1 MSLLLLFVLSLAT
14 ILTAIISG
22 VVGMAGGITLLSFMT
37 FFLTLEQI
45 IPIHGVVQLA
55 SNSSRT
61 LFLRKNIHKKIS
73 LFFLLGAPVGTFIA
87 YQIIS
92 QIPDKKLF
100 LIPVALLI
108 FYTLFKPKKLP
119 ALMIPFW
126 SFFFLGI
133 LTGIMGP
140 LVGATGPLLA
150 PFFLRDDLN
159 KEQIVATKAVTQTFG
174 HLLKIPL
181 FIKLGFD
188 YQSYWLLLIAMVVSA
203 IIGTKLGVT
212 LLGKVSEKLFKL
224 TYQIALFFAGI
235 RILYKIFLV

>member
-1 MSLLLLFVLSLAT
+1 MTLLLVLTLSLAT
-14 ILTAIISG
+14 VLTAVISG

-37 FFLTLEQI
+37 FFLTIEQI
-45 IPIHGVVQLA
+45 IPIHGIVQLA

-61 LFLRKNIHKKIS
+61 LFLRKSVHKKITT
-73 LFFLLGAPVGTFIA
+73 FFFLGAPLGTFIA
-87 YQIIS
+87 FKLITF
-92 QIPDKKLF
+92 IPDKKYF
-100 LIPVALLI
+100 LIPIAFLI

-119 ALMIPFW
+119 PLKIPFW
-126 SFFFLGI
+126 GFIPLGI

-159 KEQIVATKAVTQTFG
+159 KEEIVATKAVTQTFG

-181 FIKLGFD
+181 FLKLGFN
-188 YQSYWLLLIAMVVSA
+188 YQSYWILLVAMVLSA

-212 LLGKVSEKLFKL
+212 LLGRVSEKFFKL
-224 TYQIALFFAGI
+224 IYQTALFLAGM

>member
-1 MSLLLLFVLSLAT
+1 MSLSLLILLSLAT
-14 ILTAIISG
+14 TLTAVISG
-22 VVGMAGGITLLSFMT
+22 VVGMAGGITLLSLMT

-45 IPIHGVVQLA
+45 IPLHGIVQLA

-73 LFFLLGAPVGTFIA
+73 FYFLIGAPIGTILA

-92 QIPDKKLF
+92 QVPDKKFF

-119 ALMIPFW
+119 ALMIPYW
-126 SFFFLGI
+126 SFILLGI

-150 PFFLRDDLN
+150 PFFLREDLS

-181 FIKLGFD
+181 FLKLGFD
-188 YQSYWLLLIAMVVSA
+188 YQSYWPLLIAMVVSA
-203 IIGTKLGVT
+203 IIGTKLGVM

-224 TYQIALFFAGI
+224 TYQTALFFAGI